1 MQERLE
7 TAGSSTGILNV
18 SKIIGALV
26 FLSFGLLLL
35 FIYFLN

>member
-1 MQERLE
+1 MQVRLE
-7 TAGSSTGILNV
+7 TAVSSTGILNV

-26 FLSFGLLLL
+26 FLSFGLLF